1 MGNLSTFVN
10 KLAGGGARPN
20 QFEVNISGLGANWAE
35 PFSFLCKAAQ
45 MPAMTIGEVTVPY
58 RGRQIF
64 LAGDRTYDAW
74 TVTILNDAGWSV
86 RSGLERWSHAIADVG
101 SSTTAMGAG
110 YYGTADVRQM
120 NREGTVVW
128 TAKLYNLWPT
138 TVDAI
143 ELAFDSNDTV
153 EEYGVTFRFN
163 YMTTGPAVG
172 PAGPGTGI
180 GST

>member
-1 MGNLSTFVN
+1 MGNLNTFVN

-20 QFEVNISGLGANWAE
+20 QFEVSVSGLGVSPE

-120 NREGTVVW
+120 PRSGSAPIW

-163 YMTTGPAVG
+163 YMTTGPG
-172 PAGPGTGI
+172 GTGI